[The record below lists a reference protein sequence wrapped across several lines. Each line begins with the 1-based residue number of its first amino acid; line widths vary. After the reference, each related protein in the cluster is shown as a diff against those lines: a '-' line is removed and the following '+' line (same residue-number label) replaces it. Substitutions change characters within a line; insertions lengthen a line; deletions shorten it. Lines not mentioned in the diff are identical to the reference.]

1 MTYASRTATVILTG
15 LLAIA
20 STCGRA
26 AGQGGGHGGS
36 GGGHGFGGHA
46 GHSAGRSSSAH
57 SSGHS
62 IGHSIGHSFAH
73 IFGHHGQGASSV
85 ALIKAPAK
93 PWSVT
98 PSPISVPQALRPQPR
113 NPFIFRHRNGF
124 FPRRRTS
131 GFAGCPYGWFD
142 FHFRFDDNWNCPS
155 DAFFFD
161 PFFSGWSSGPI
172 LYGSPFGSTT
182 WFESGTATGS
192 TVQSPAEP
200 SPAYP
205 TTNSDAT
212 NETPQHSSGTTMSSP
227 NGMKA
232 KAGRPITLLQ
242 LRDGSMYGLTDY
254 WAKDGELHY
263 TTTYGG
269 QDSVPFER
277 IDLEK
282 TLQLDADR
290 GVPFVLPNLV
300 SLFTRP
306 TSRPHLTL
314 SAGIVSELPT
324 NSESGVDNCPVSR
337 QLFSQPD
344 NATVAPPL
352 INR

>member
-161 PFFSGWSSGPI
+161 HS
-172 LYGSPFGSTT
+172 
-182 WFESGTATGS
+182 
-192 TVQSPAEP
+192 SPAGLP
-200 SPAYP
+200 DRFSTALHL
-205 TTNSDAT
+205 AA
-212 NETPQHSSGTTMSSP
+212 QHGLKVGRRVAQRCNLQP
-227 NGMKA
+227 NQTRRI
-232 KAGRPITLLQ
+232 RP
-242 LRDGSMYGLTDY
+242 
-254 WAKDGELHY
+254 
-263 TTTYGG
+263 
-269 QDSVPFER
+269 R
-277 IDLEK
+277 IR
-282 TLQLDADR
+282 TQQ
-290 GVPFVLPNLV
+290 
-300 SLFTRP
+300 TRHR
-306 TSRPHLTL
+306 SIR
-314 SAGIVSELPT
+314 A
-324 NSESGVDNCPVSR
+324 
-337 QLFSQPD
+337 
-344 NATVAPPL
+344 APPCHHQTV
-352 INR
+352 